1 LSNDDFAPMFTYR
14 APNTM
19 VNPASNDEAIDNP
32 LKDEGPVKV
41 LLRLTES
48 ARFLRSADGCFY
60 AHVTVGGRPEV

>member
-1 LSNDDFAPMFTYR
+1 
-14 APNTM
+14 M